1 MKRLTVLCAV
11 GLLAAGG
18 AFAAPAAEEAMSME
32 PTVLTVVLSDRG
44 TAPIN
49 VDSAVIDAVEEKLN
63 IRFDL
68 TAIAGGDYNAK
79 KRTLIAT
86 DDVPD
91 ILRVHRN
98 DLNEF
103 GDTGVFLAL
112 NDMIDTMVPNYKR
125 ILEGNERVQKT
136 AIDGVYYAFATTK
149 HFEFHRGI
157 ISVIRTDVV
166 EDLGLEHAAE
176 LRRALRGAVRHQG
189 GVSRE
194 PHVDH
199 PRRRAQPGAQRL
211 LRLRHRRRRVLRPRP
226 GRRAL
231 GVRPDPGAVPRPA
244 GVPAQRLRRRHPRP
258 RLRHPDHHAVAG
270 EAGGRQELLL
280 LRQPHLRQARQR
292 RHRAGQSGRL
302 VGADR
307 GAGQRHRQPPLA
319 VLRGR
324 GVEPDVGR
332 RPEDGEPGRGRR
344 LLQLRLHPGVRR
356 DEGVRARGRALGA
369 RRRRLSSS
377 RTRCGP
383 STPARPAPT

>member
-1 MKRLTVLCAV
+1 
-11 GLLAAGG
+11 
-18 AFAAPAAEEAMSME
+18 ME

-125 ILEGNERVQKT
+125 ILEGER
-136 AIDGVYYAFATTK
+136 ARAEDG
-149 HFEFHRGI
+149 HRRHLLRVRDHQALRVPPRHHQRDPHRRG
-157 ISVIRTDVV
+157 R
-166 EDLGLEHAAE
+166 GPGPGAAAD
-176 LRRALRGAVRHQG
+176 LRRALRRAVRHQG
-189 GVSRE
+189 RLSRE

-199 PRRRAQPGAQRL
+199 ARRRAQPGAQRL
-211 LRLRHRRRRVLRPRP
+211 LRLRHRRRHVLRPRP

-244 GVPAQRLRRRHPRP
+244 GVPAQRLRGRHPGP
-258 RLRHPDHHAVAG
+258 GLRHPDHHAVAG

-307 GAGQRHRQPPLA
+307 GAGQRDRQPPLA

-332 RPEDGEPGRGRR
+332 RP
-344 LLQLRLHPGVRR
+344 
-356 DEGVRARGRALGA
+356 A
-369 RRRRLSSS
+369 RRRT
-377 RTRCGP
+377 RTRSP
-383 STPARPAPT
+383 ASSTTPTRRNSRR